1 MNHSPIINNAELHR
15 FESLVAGEYAY
26 VEYRLSSDRI
36 TLLHTFVPEAGRGT
50 RLAAELAQF
59 ALEFVK
65 KENLKLTV
73 ICPFINKYISK
84 HPEYATLTDNNVQP
98 S

>member
-50 RLAAELAQF
+50 RLASELAQF

-65 KENLKLTV
+65 REKIKLTV

-84 HPEYATLTDNNVQP
+84 HPEYATLINKDQHF
-98 S
+98 